1 MADLVDLKPPVALR
15 SIVGLIHVSAFVLQ
29 IYNTYEAW
37 LAVASKGRNP
47 TTKRNGNVNSF
58 DHKFFY
64 LSILLLLYEVSN
76 IILSVGFMGKS
87 TNTKL
92 YHGFYLFGDLLH
104 YGVMFMYTIFVVKR
118 YGMLYTVL
126 DPRITGRLSIT
137 ISWRFLQVV
146 TAIIWSVIAG
156 LVCGCDIY
164 ATIVAPDIAKWS
176 FDGVSSNGVV
186 TTFVWNMYVL
196 ALDISV
202 STALFIRLKT
212 AVTNRKFLGKSEL
225 GLPTHPTVGGNLKTR
240 DVSTRASS
248 DNIPQTKEQNNA
260 WTNNAEGPVP
270 PVPLLPI
277 LASAATHNSSAHGE
291 SGTIPRIASEQRDVE
306 KLNGSSAAPLRA
318 KKGARKGTFPSLTN
332 SETAA
337 LLKTSGYGVVLLCG
351 ASILGAVFTV
361 IAQYVYYDEN
371 DRFSYGYSILTEIGW
386 VTPIYHMRFA
396 FMYVQAVKKLTG
408 RFKQ

>member
-1 MADLVDLKPPVALR
+1 MTDLGDLKPPVALHT
-15 SIVGLIHVSAFVLQ
+15 IVGLIHASTFVLQ

-37 LAVASKGRNP
+37 LAVASKDRNP
-47 TTKRNGNVNSF
+47 TTKRNGNGNSF

-126 DPRITGRLSIT
+126 DPRITARLRVT
-137 ISWRFLQVV
+137 ISWRLLQVV
-146 TAIIWSVIAG
+146 TAIIWAVIAG

-196 ALDISV
+196 AMDISV
-202 STALFIRLKT
+202 STALFLRLKT
-212 AVTNRKFLGKSEL
+212 AVANRKFFGKSEL
-225 GLPTHPTVGGNLKTR
+225 GLPTHPTGAGNRKTR
-240 DVSTRASS
+240 DMATRASS
-248 DNIPQTKEQNNA
+248 DNITQTKEQNIA
-260 WTNNAEGPVP
+260 WTSNEAPVP
-270 PVPLLPI
+270 PVPLVPS

-291 SGTIPRIASEQRDVE
+291 SGTASRSASEQRDVE
-306 KLNGSSAAPLRA
+306 KLNGSSSALTRA
-318 KKGARKGTFPSLTN
+318 KKGARQGAFPSLTK

-361 IAQYVYYDEN
+361 VAQYVYYNEN
-371 DRFSYGYSILTEIGW
+371 DRFNYGYAILTEIGW

-396 FMYVQAVKKLTG
+396 FMYVQAVKKLTS